1 MQHKVNVGLL
11 IQACCQA
18 AVYRDRDWQLRVIG
32 WTGEELEC
40 ESHIGPP
47 ARVLT
52 LQRDTSTPKATE
64 ADAKEKTLTV
74 DTEHFHPHT
83 QDCSESSHAL
93 LRLLCILIY
102 VLLLFS

>member
-1 MQHKVNVGLL
+1 VRVVYKTQMQHKVNVGLL

-18 AVYRDRDWQLRVIG
+18 AVSRDRDWKLHVIG

-64 ADAKEKTLTV
+64 ADAKEKNP
-74 DTEHFHPHT
+74 DSRH
-83 QDCSESSHAL
+83 
-93 LRLLCILIY
+93 
-102 VLLLFS
+102 